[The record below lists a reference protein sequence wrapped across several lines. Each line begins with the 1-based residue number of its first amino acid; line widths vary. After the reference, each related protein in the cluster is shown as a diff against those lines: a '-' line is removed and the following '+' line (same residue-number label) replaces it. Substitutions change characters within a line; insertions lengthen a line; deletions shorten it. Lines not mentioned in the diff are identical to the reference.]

1 MKQFPSEQN
10 LKEMSQDK
18 HLTVYND
25 QLFIRQVCFIAN
37 EKDSGPKPVM
47 A

>member
-18 HLTVYND
+18 PLTVCND
-25 QLFIRQVCFIAN
+25 QLFIQQVCFIAI
-37 EKDSGPKPVM
+37 EKD
-47 A
+47 